1 MNTHLKLIV
10 QQMDMICQMDEY
22 DDEQRDAHVNT
33 IKSAISI
40 YEKNGQLTEDLIEEC
55 RDLLLSYNV
64 NVFDIETVKRNSS
77 SKYLKLYMETNVI
90 VDFIRSLDRNNV
102 EFKYYYLFCKNLEL
116 MRCILKDP
124 VDELSSMMSAISLKT
139 NSRKLRQ

>member
-1 MNTHLKLIV
+1 
-10 QQMDMICQMDEY
+10 MDMICRMDEY

-33 IKSAISI
+33 IKNAISV
-40 YEKNGQLTEDLIEEC
+40 YEKNGQLTEDLMEEC
-55 RDLLLSYNV
+55 RDLILSYNV

-77 SKYLKLYMETNVI
+77 SKYLKLYLETNVI

>member
-1 MNTHLKLIV
+1 
-10 QQMDMICQMDEY
+10 MDMICQMDEY

>member
-1 MNTHLKLIV
+1 
-10 QQMDMICQMDEY
+10 MDMICRMDEY
-22 DDEQRDAHVNT
+22 DDEQRDAHINT
-33 IKSAISI
+33 IKTAISV

-55 RDLLLSYNV
+55 RDLILSYNV

-90 VDFIRSLDRNNV
+90 VDFIRSLDRHNV

>member
-1 MNTHLKLIV
+1 
-10 QQMDMICQMDEY
+10 MDEY

>member
-1 MNTHLKLIV
+1 
-10 QQMDMICQMDEY
+10 MDMICRMDEY
-22 DDEQRDAHVNT
+22 DDEQRDAHTNT
-33 IKSAISI
+33 IKTTISV
-40 YEKNGQLTEDLIEEC
+40 YEKNSPLTEDLMEDC

-64 NVFDIETVKRNSS
+64 NVFDIETVKRNTS

-90 VDFIRSLDRNNV
+90 VDFIRSLDASNV

-116 MRCILKDP
+116 MRGILKDP

>member
-1 MNTHLKLIV
+1 
-10 QQMDMICQMDEY
+10 MDMICRMDEY
-22 DDEQRDAHVNT
+22 DDEQRDAHINT
-33 IKSAISI
+33 IKTAISV
-40 YEKNGQLTEDLIEEC
+40 YEKNSPLTEDLMEDC

-64 NVFDIETVKRNSS
+64 NVFDIETVKRNTS

-90 VDFIRSLDRNNV
+90 VDFIRSLDDSNR

>member
-1 MNTHLKLIV
+1 
-10 QQMDMICQMDEY
+10 MDEY

-40 YEKNGQLTEDLIEEC
+40 YEKNGQLTEDLMEEC
-55 RDLLLSYNV
+55 RDLILSYNV

>member
-1 MNTHLKLIV
+1 
-10 QQMDMICQMDEY
+10 MDEY

-33 IKSAISI
+33 IKTAISV
-40 YEKNGQLTEDLIEEC
+40 YEKNGQLTEDLMEEC
-55 RDLLLSYNV
+55 RDLILSYNV

>member
-1 MNTHLKLIV
+1 
-10 QQMDMICQMDEY
+10 MDMICRMDEY

-33 IKSAISI
+33 IKTAISV
-40 YEKNGQLTEDLIEEC
+40 YEKNGQLTEDLMEEC
-55 RDLLLSYNV
+55 RDLILSYNV

>member
-1 MNTHLKLIV
+1 
-10 QQMDMICQMDEY
+10 MDMICQMDEY

-40 YEKNGQLTEDLIEEC
+40 YEKNGQLTEDLMEEC
-55 RDLLLSYNV
+55 RDLILSYNV

>member
-1 MNTHLKLIV
+1 
-10 QQMDMICQMDEY
+10 MICRMDEY

-33 IKSAISI
+33 IKTAISV
-40 YEKNGQLTEDLIEEC
+40 YEKNGQLTEDLMEEC
-55 RDLLLSYNV
+55 RDLILSYNV

-90 VDFIRSLDRNNV
+90 VDFIRSLDRDNI

>member
-1 MNTHLKLIV
+1 
-10 QQMDMICQMDEY
+10 MDEY

-33 IKSAISI
+33 IKNAISV
-40 YEKNGQLTEDLIEEC
+40 YEKNGQLTEDLMEEC
-55 RDLLLSYNV
+55 RDLILSYNV

-90 VDFIRSLDRNNV
+90 VDFIRTLDRNNV

-124 VDELSSMMSAISLKT
+124 VDELSSIMSAISLKT

>member
-1 MNTHLKLIV
+1 
-10 QQMDMICQMDEY
+10 MDEY

-33 IKSAISI
+33 IKTAISV
-40 YEKNGQLTEDLIEEC
+40 YEKNGQLTEDLMEEC
-55 RDLLLSYNV
+55 RDLILSYNV

-90 VDFIRSLDRNNV
+90 VDFIRSLDRDNI

>member
-1 MNTHLKLIV
+1 
-10 QQMDMICQMDEY
+10 MDMICRMDEY
-22 DDEQRDAHVNT
+22 DDEQRDAHINT
-33 IKSAISI
+33 IKTAISV

>member
-1 MNTHLKLIV
+1 
-10 QQMDMICQMDEY
+10 MICRMDEY

>member
-1 MNTHLKLIV
+1 
-10 QQMDMICQMDEY
+10 MDMICRMDEY

-33 IKSAISI
+33 IKNAISV
-40 YEKNGQLTEDLIEEC
+40 YEKNGQLTEDLMEEC
-55 RDLLLSYNV
+55 RDLILSYNV

-90 VDFIRSLDRNNV
+90 VDFIRTLDRNNV

-124 VDELSSMMSAISLKT
+124 VDELSSIMSAISLKT

>member
-1 MNTHLKLIV
+1 
-10 QQMDMICQMDEY
+10 MDMICRMDEY

-33 IKSAISI
+33 IKTAISV
-40 YEKNGQLTEDLIEEC
+40 YEKNGQLTEDLMEEC
-55 RDLLLSYNV
+55 RDLILSYNV

-90 VDFIRSLDRNNV
+90 VDFIRSLDRANV

>member
-1 MNTHLKLIV
+1 
-10 QQMDMICQMDEY
+10 MICRMDEY
-22 DDEQRDAHVNT
+22 DDEQRDAHINT
-33 IKSAISI
+33 IKTAISV